1 MTSLPPWVVLSLPT
15 AFDTQQLIDRAKA
28 LGVHAE
34 STRDGIHFPGG
45 FLGRIDPHPF
55 PRRLLDRS
63 ITQEELQLGPVNLVL
78 SGGTNELARNEHQQ
92 PAELREA
99 AREAAARTAAMVG
112 LPEVGGPIEST
123 ASRKVSA
130 LTALVRALAPLASVV
145 ILPRAN
151 HLATPAAEFAKR
163 ADEYLAETGYHFPL
177 WAYLK
182 LRDDADCRLLES
194 NGMWVYGLPDV
205 GMPLPQ
211 GADQAM
217 VVRAL
222 GAIQRELVAEGV
234 WPESGTRLQTEL
246 GEVTLERSWD
256 GLFAWPEAWKWDQ
269 TMARAQS
276 RFARRRALSLL
287 IGEHTLHH
295 IGAEQ
300 DGVAIEHFLRANND
314 SGIAV
319 TNGLSD
325 QPQLGSHAEDEN
337 DFVELTVTSPQ
348 LGPWANG
355 WLEWLLSCFRGHD
368 ETRPIRPRDRLVLP
382 APTQGIAGCIVWP
395 MGHLAPEKP
404 SAPTIR
410 LWDLIPFTE
419 EELADFRAGPNV
431 QRAWMEERVTRRD
444 IPLIQRRFLPTQTA

>member
-1 MTSLPPWVVLSLPT
+1 MTSLPAWVVLSLPT
-15 AFDTQQLIDRAKA
+15 ALDTQQLIDRAKE
-28 LGVHAE
+28 LGVHVE
-34 STRDGIHFPGG
+34 STRDGLQFPGG
-45 FLGRIDPHPF
+45 FLGRIDPRPF
-55 PRRLLDRS
+55 PARLLDRS
-63 ITQEELQLGPVNLVL
+63 ITRGELQLGPTNLVL

-92 PAELREA
+92 PAALREA
-99 AREAAARTAAMVG
+99 VRQSAAQTAALVG
-112 LPEVGGPIEST
+112 LPDLGGPLESA

-130 LTALVRALAPLASVV
+130 LTALVRALTPLASVV

-151 HLATPAAEFAKR
+151 HLATPAKEFAER
-163 ADEYLAETGYHFPL
+163 ADEFLSEAGYHFPL

-182 LRDDADCRLLES
+182 LRDDADCPLLES

-205 GMPLPQ
+205 AMPLPE
-211 GADQAM
+211 GVEQAV
-217 VVRAL
+217 VVRVL
-222 GAIQRELVAEGV
+222 GALQRELVAEGA
-234 WPESGTRLQTEL
+234 WPESGTHLQTEL
-246 GEVTLERSWD
+246 GEVTLERCWD
-256 GLFAWPEAWKWDQ
+256 GLFAWPAVWQK
-269 TMARAQS
+269 TPAIRRAQA

-325 QPQLGSHAEDEN
+325 QPQLGSHEGDEN
-337 DFVELTVTSPQ
+337 DFVELTVTSSQ

-355 WLEWLLSCFRGHD
+355 WLEWMLSCYRGHD

-395 MGHLAPEKP
+395 MGHLAPETP
-404 SAPTIR
+404 DAPTVR

-419 EELADFRAGPNV
+419 SELADFRAGPHV
-431 QRAWMEERVTRRD
+431 QRLWMEERVTRRD
-444 IPLIQRRFLPTQTA
+444 IPLIQRRFLPQQTA